1 MNNESY
7 FRVKHLKILRKQ
19 KFNAQHSV
27 LGLLF
32 FTSSVCYFFFI
43 SSQSTNVFHQ
53 QNSNKS
59 NAGEITIDRGLYDY
73 LAFHLRDTP
82 YDGVAN
88 YTRFMITA
96 LGLKGLHG
104 VEPLVAGMG
113 LVINDIT
120 SFKYP
125 LSISPCRQQDTA
137 GNANSRSLLISII
150 SAPDN
155 FEKRQTIRRTWSNHL
170 TNQTNIHRLLEIVGF
185 GFVIG
190 LTNNSLVQ
198 QKIEEES
205 ERYGD
210 ILKINVID
218 KYVKLSVKVAGL
230 INWVS
235 AYCQRVDF
243 VLKVDDDVYVNVHNL
258 ATVLHSLPPS
268 ERSVYGHTAGGNHP
282 SRTEGKWA
290 TSFENWPWYQFPTYF
305 QGAGIVIA
313 GSAVR
318 SLLSA
323 IQTTPYF
330 IWDDMYLIGLCAVKA
345 GLKIRTSNRI
355 FFDVPE
361 NYADP
366 CFVHF
371 AVMWSTQ
378 SADWMRSSN
387 KVCQNYYRNPRAA
400 YCVVDNQ
407 IQLVN
412 GPASASEFSFGFL
425 DHN

>member
-1 MNNESY
+1 
-7 FRVKHLKILRKQ
+7 
-19 KFNAQHSV
+19 
-27 LGLLF
+27 
-32 FTSSVCYFFFI
+32 
-43 SSQSTNVFHQ
+43 
-53 QNSNKS
+53 
-59 NAGEITIDRGLYDY
+59 
-73 LAFHLRDTP
+73 
-82 YDGVAN
+82 
-88 YTRFMITA
+88 MITA
-96 LGLKGLHG
+96 SGLKGLPD
-104 VEPLVAGMG
+104 VEPLVASMG
-113 LVINDIT
+113 LVVNDIT

-125 LSISPCRQQDTA
+125 LNISPCRQQHTA
-137 GNANSRSLLISII
+137 GNAKSRSLFISVI

-170 TNQTNIHRLLEIVGF
+170 TNQTNIHRILEMVGF

-198 QKIEEES
+198 QKIKEES

-210 ILKINVID
+210 ILQINVID

-282 SRTEGKWA
+282 SRTEGINDIYGKIKNKMYTFDFKSGKWA
-290 TSFENWPWYQFPTYF
+290 TSFENWPWYQFPAYF
-305 QGAGIVIA
+305 QGAGILIA

-345 GLKIRTSNRI
+345 GLQIRTSNR
-355 FFDVPE
+355 
-361 NYADP
+361 
-366 CFVHF
+366 
-371 AVMWSTQ
+371 
-378 SADWMRSSN
+378 
-387 KVCQNYYRNPRAA
+387 
-400 YCVVDNQ
+400 
-407 IQLVN
+407 
-412 GPASASEFSFGFL
+412 
-425 DHN
+425 